1 VKEGKVLGIWF
12 DSKTMEWRLPCEK
25 ADKAKRA
32 IYDIFQAEKAS
43 LHDVQ
48 SLVGRLNDIG
58 LMCPFLTS
66 FRRNISSLLSNAE
79 ERGLEEIVITELA
92 KDDLLVWWAAIE
104 DCEKGLPIPCAPSG
118 PNIYFK
124 KFAIVSA
131 TRPANKD
138 DTFLATGVGCF
149 GTNEDG
155 FYLSSCSYLWDKPIF
170 KSESKCGASRPA
182 NFIGITLCILAN
194 LEYLKHQHVVF
205 TCENITNCWD
215 WEKQYS
221 KGDDVS
227 NILIRC
233 ISILSAY
240 LGSKFH
246 IEYRSEMRD
255 WEGLSATG
263 LARRNRKVSSE
274 KDCREELKKMKIERC
289 FSEWLRNPCCDW
301 NLPKKLAT
309 CLE

>member
-1 VKEGKVLGIWF
+1 
-12 DSKTMEWRLPCEK
+12 
-25 ADKAKRA
+25 
-32 IYDIFQAEKAS
+32 
-43 LHDVQ
+43 
-48 SLVGRLNDIG
+48 
-58 LMCPFLTS
+58 MCPFLTS

-79 ERGLEEIVITELA
+79 ERSLEEIVITELA
-92 KDDLLVWWAAIE
+92 KDDLLVWWAAID

-124 KFAIVSA
+124 KFAIASA
-131 TRPANKD
+131 TKPSDKD
-138 DTFLATGVGCF
+138 DTFLATGIGCF

-155 FYLSSCSYLWDKPIF
+155 FYLSSCSYLWDKPIL
-170 KSESKCGASRPA
+170 KSDSKCGASRPA

-194 LEYLKHQHVVF
+194 LDFLRNQHVVF

-246 IEYRSEMRD
+246 IEYKSEMRD